1 MKRRIYLLL
10 VMVIPVAATAQNAND
25 ILRKTIQAYGGAAWD
40 TVNYIRMHYVGHN
53 QWLEQSENPTGPF
66 ITSYFDTEEIRGAK
80 EFKLYQK
87 TEGKANVSSGAGV
100 QTSVQV
106 DTAGYMPYG
115 KRKMPLYY
123 GFAEENLNWMQYGPE
138 YLLRKAQRSGAKF
151 DKMIELEGVNHYQ
164 LSFTENGIG
173 NKIFINASTGLIS
186 EAHVDTY
193 TPYGYF
199 FSLWGKYT
207 TRIQYSLYSL
217 NKHNLIYPLQWDV
230 YRTGQLWKKISINE
244 IEFLKAVNDT
254 LFVIPA
260 DIQKARVGKEY
271 ANKTNLPVTKVIEV
285 AKGIYVIPGYWFTG
299 WIEQEDGIVVL
310 EAPIST
316 GYSVQLMNEIK
327 KRYPSKKIKSV
338 IVSSDAWP
346 HLAGIREYI
355 SENIPV
361 YTNKLNK
368 GILDRIAASDFSP
381 QPDRQQLK
389 KAKPD
394 YRLVDKQL
402 LLDDKVLPVQII
414 PIQGEAGERMVAVYF
429 PKQKVLYASDLIQR
443 NHNNSGFFFIEYLAE
458 VKAVVD
464 RNKLDVEKV
473 YAMHMAPVAWKEIE
487 AALDK
492 NK

>member
-1 MKRRIYLLL
+1 MKRLIYLLL
-10 VMVIPVAATAQNAND
+10 IMVIPVVLTAQDAND

-40 TVNYIRMHYVGHN
+40 TVNYIRMHYVGHQ

-80 EFKLYQK
+80 ELKLYQK

-100 QTSVQV
+100 STSVQV
-106 DTAGYMPYG
+106 DTAGYTPYG

-123 GFAEENLNWMQYGPE
+123 GFAEENLKWMQYGPE
-138 YLLRKAQRSGAKF
+138 YLLRQAQRSGVKL
-151 DKMIELEGVNHYQ
+151 DKMIELEGVNHYL
-164 LSFTENGIG
+164 LSYTDSGIG
-173 NKIFINASTGLIS
+173 YKIFINASTGLIS

-193 TPYGYF
+193 TPYGFF
-199 FSLWGKYT
+199 FSLWGKFT

-230 YRTGQLWKKISINE
+230 YRTGHLWKKISISD

-254 LFVIPA
+254 LFVIPG

-271 ANKTNLPVTKVIEV
+271 ANSAKLAVNKVIEV

-299 WIEQEDGIVVL
+299 WVEQEDGIVIL
-310 EAPIST
+310 EAPMST
-316 GYSVQLMNEIK
+316 GYSVQLMNEVK
-327 KRYPSKKIKSV
+327 KRYPSKKIKGV
-338 IVSSDAWP
+338 IVTSDAWP

-368 GILDRIAASDFSP
+368 ATLDRIVAADFSP
-381 QPDRQQLK
+381 QPDHQQIK
-389 KAKPD
+389 KAKPE
-394 YRLVDKQL
+394 YKLIDKTL
-402 LLDDKVLPVQII
+402 LLNDKNTPLQII
-414 PIQGEAGERMVAVYF
+414 PVNGEGGERMVFVYF
-429 PKQKVLYASDLIQR
+429 PNQKVLYASDLVQR
-443 NHNNSGFFFIEYLAE
+443 GRAGDFFFIEYLSE

-464 RNKLDVEKV
+464 RYKLNVEKV
-473 YAMHMAPVAWKEIE
+473 YAMHLAPVAWKEIE
-487 AALDK
+487 TALDK